1 MARLTVDEKIEQL
14 DRLDFNGNPVESK
27 AKIQTALQA
36 KSNRL
41 VSRAAKLCGEQHL
54 YDFIDELKAAF
65 HYFASKSDKDKGCF
79 AKKSII
85 KTLYELDYIDDDFY
99 TTAIAVKQYEP
110 VWGGHVDSAV
120 DVRCWSAFG
129 LTLSAN
135 SRIVFPLLTLL
146 HDEEPQARL
155 GAVKAISHINPS
167 TAELLLREKVLDGDE
182 DAYVVG
188 ECFDQLMSIEPD
200 YSLAFVVDYLGHGE
214 EEVREYAA
222 LALAH
227 CSDPQAF
234 VALKNAFESDS
245 FGLERGKL
253 IEAMALHR
261 SQQAIDYLLAI
272 LPEAEIAWASGI
284 IKSLS
289 FHKSNEALSKRVHDT
304 ISKRGDDRL
313 KAVFKEHWKKI

>member
-1 MARLTVDEKIEQL
+1 MARLTIDEKIEQL

-27 AKIQTALQA
+27 AEIRTALQA
-36 KSNRL
+36 KSSRL
-41 VSRAAKLCGEQHL
+41 VSKAAKLCSEQHL
-54 YDFIDELKAAF
+54 YEFIDELKAAF
-65 HYFASKSDKDKGCF
+65 HHFADKSDKDKGCF

-99 TTAIAVKQYEP
+99 TSAIAVKQYEP
-110 VWGGHVDSAV
+110 VWGGRVDSAV

-188 ECFDQLMSIEPD
+188 ECFDQLMLIEPE
-200 YSLAFVVDYLGHGE
+200 YSLAFIAGHLDHDE

-234 VALKNAFESDS
+234 AALRNAFESDS
-245 FGLERGKL
+245 FEIERNKL

-272 LPEAEIAWASGI
+272 LPEAEIARASAI

-289 FHKSNEALSKRVHDT
+289 LHNSNETLRKQLHNV
-304 ISKRGDDRL
+304 ISKRGDNRL
-313 KAVFKEHWKKI
+313 KEVFKEHWKKM

>member
-1 MARLTVDEKIEQL
+1 MTRLTIEEKIEQL
-14 DRLDFNGNPVESK
+14 DQLDFEGNPEESK
-27 AKIQTALQA
+27 AKIQSALQA
-36 KSNRL
+36 KNNRL
-41 VSRAAKLCGEQHL
+41 VSKAAKLCSERHL
-54 YDFIDELKAAF
+54 HEFFDELKAAF
-65 HYFASKSDKDKGCF
+65 HYFADKPDKDKGCF

-85 KTLYELDYIDDDFY
+85 KTLYELDYINDDFY
-99 TTAIAVKQYEP
+99 TAAIAVKQHEP

-120 DVRCWSAFG
+120 EVRCWSAFG

-135 SRIVFPLLTLL
+135 SRIVFVLLALL

-182 DAYVVG
+182 DAYVIG
-188 ECFDQLMSIEPD
+188 ECFDQLMSIEPE
-200 YSLAFVVDYLGHGE
+200 YSLAFVADHLDHDE

-234 VALKNAFESDS
+234 AALQNAFESDG
-245 FGLERGKL
+245 FGFVHGKL

-261 SQQAIDYLLAI
+261 SQQAMDYLLAI
-272 LPEAEIAWASGI
+272 LPEAQITQAADI

-289 FHKSNEALSKRVHDT
+289 LYKSNETLRTQIHNI
-304 ISKRGDDRL
+304 ISKRADNRL
-313 KAVFKEHWKKI
+313 KQVFEEHW